1 METIEIQVE
10 PRGEMGKGASRQ
22 IRRQGGAPGILY
34 GPSRQAKAI
43 RIDARDF
50 DKRVGMLE
58 GSHLLRLKSND
69 REIDGI
75 LALAKELQRDP
86 VTRDLLHADFYEV
99 DVNAK
104 LRIRVALHF
113 IGKSQGVE
121 LGGILQPIKREV
133 EVLCLP
139 SDIPEYIEVNVT
151 ELGIHDAVH
160 ISDLTAP
167 PGVEIP
173 YDSDDAVVTVLPP
186 VVEEVAAAPAEGEEA
201 AAAAPAA
208 GTPEAEKAEGA
219 KKPEAAK
226 KPEGAKAAT

>member
-1 METIEIQVE
+1 METIEVQVE
-10 PRGEMGKGASRQ
+10 PRADKGKGAARQ

-34 GPSRQAKAI
+34 GPSRQARPI
-43 RIDARDF
+43 RINARDF
-50 DKRVGMLE
+50 DKRVGLLE
-58 GSHLLRLKSND
+58 GSHLLRLRSND
-69 REIDGI
+69 QEIDGI
-75 LALAKELQRDP
+75 LALAKEMQRDP

-113 IGKSQGVE
+113 VGKSQGVE
-121 LGGILQPIKREV
+121 LGGILQPIRREV

-139 SDIPEYIEVNVT
+139 TDMPEYLEVDVT
-151 ELGIHDAVH
+151 ELGVHDAVH
-160 ISDLTAP
+160 ISDLKPP

-173 YDSDDAVVTVLPP
+173 YDSDIAIVTVLPP
-186 VVEEVAAAPAEGEEA
+186 VVEEVAAAPAEGAE

-208 GTPEAEKAEGA
+208 GAPEAE
-219 KKPEAAK
+219 